1 MNFKKFL
8 YDKRGVSKF
17 LEMLLIFPLIFYIF
31 FYSYYELLAFTV
43 NGAMQD
49 SVNILT
55 REIISEKS
63 LDNALHKTAKMVVQK
78 RIDSDYQIN
87 RLVIYSTK
95 NSNVSYIIDFGENFN
110 RYVDYTNRTF
120 NITDYRKDNNIPL
133 STWDTYNENWKI
145 GNDIELIIKN
155 DLRNNVMKE
164 MMTFRIWDFEK
175 REFVNLSFNINTI
188 AISNSRRVI
197 SNENTG
203 R

>member
-1 MNFKKFL
+1 MIFKKFFK
-8 YDKRGVSKF
+8 DKRGVSKF
-17 LEMLLIFPLIFYIF
+17 LEMLLIFPLLLYIF

-49 SVNILT
+49 SVNVLT

-63 LDNALHKTAKMVVQK
+63 LDNALHKTAKMVANE
-78 RIDSDYQIN
+78 RINKNYQIN
-87 RLVIYSTK
+87 RMVIYSTK
-95 NSNVSYIIDFGENFN
+95 NSNVSYIIDFGDNFN
-110 RYVDYTNRTF
+110 RYVDLSSKTF
-120 NITDYRKDNNIPL
+120 NITNYREDNNIPL
-133 STWDTYNENWKI
+133 STWNTYNENWKI
-145 GNDIELIIKN
+145 GNDIELVIKN
-155 DLRNNVMKE
+155 DLRNNVMKN

-175 REFVNLSFNINTI
+175 KEFVNLTFNINTI

>member
-133 STWDTYNENWKI
+133 STWDAYNENWKI